1 VTNAG
6 PAGRLEAV
14 GKRFGPVRVL
24 DRVDMTVRRGS
35 VHALIGRNGSGKST
49 IVKLLTGYHQPDE
62 GRVDVPADRAGGTA
76 AVVHQDLG
84 LVPALSVL
92 ENMTLGRRLK
102 MRRGTIDWA
111 HERRRVAGA
120 LEVAGSEVDPDVLV
134 SDLSRAEAT
143 LVAIARALEAHA
155 ESGTHLLILDE
166 PTSAL
171 SPEHAERLLGAVRH
185 MAGEGLGIL
194 FISHR
199 LHEVIGHA
207 DHLTVLREG
216 TVAWDGPTE
225 GIDEHEAIRFMLGD
239 AVFHDHSEASVAVG
253 VRGPERGAER
263 LRLAGVSAG
272 KLRKLDLAVA
282 AGETVGLTGLVGSGI
297 EEVAAVAS
305 GRRAPESGSV
315 LLDGRGRSPREWSRE
330 VGFVPA
336 DRPGAGVLPTLDLA
350 SNLLLPALERG
361 MVGGRMSR
369 RREAELFHS
378 AAERFDIVPNDPRAA
393 ISTLSGGNQ
402 QKVVVARWLEL
413 QLSAMVAEEPT
424 QGVDLRSKQ
433 QILHAL
439 RRAAD
444 DGLALLIV
452 ALEIEDVIDI
462 CDRVVVLAQDG
473 TASEFAGG
481 RVNAGDVVAAMQ

>member
-1 VTNAG
+1 VAAAG
-6 PAGRLEAV
+6 PAGRLEGV

-24 DRVDMTVRRGS
+24 DRVDLTVRRGT

-49 IVKLLTGYHQPDE
+49 IVKLLTGYHAPDE

-84 LVPALSVL
+84 LVPDLSVL
-92 ENMTLGRRLK
+92 ENMTLGRTLR
-102 MRRGTIDWA
+102 MRRMVIDWA
-111 HERRRVAGA
+111 HERRRVEAALAAAGA
-120 LEVAGSEVDPDVLV
+120 QADPDALV

-143 LVAIARALEAHA
+143 LVAVARALEAHA

-171 SPEHAERLLGAVRH
+171 TTEHAERLLAAMRH
-185 MAGEGLGIL
+185 LADQGLGIL

-216 TVAWDGPTE
+216 TVAWDGPA
-225 GIDEHEAIRFMLGD
+225 GDIDEREAIRFMLGE
-239 AVFHDHSEASVAVG
+239 AVFHAHHEASGTAVAST
-253 VRGPERGAER
+253 RARGAER
-263 LRLAGVSAG
+263 LRLTGVGAT
-272 KLRKLDLAVA
+272 KLRGLDLTVA
-282 AGETVGLTGLVGSGI
+282 AGETVGVTGLVGSGI
-297 EEVAAVAS
+297 DELAAIAS
-305 GRRAPESGSV
+305 GRRAPGEGSV
-315 LLDGRGRSPREWSRE
+315 LLDGRARSPREWSRE

-336 DRPGAGVLPTLDLA
+336 DRLRAGVLPTLDLA
-350 SNLLLPALERG
+350 ANLLLPALDRG
-361 MVGGRMSR
+361 MVRGRMSR
-369 RREAELFHS
+369 RREAELFH
-378 AAERFDIVPNDPRAA
+378 AAADEFDITPAEPRAP

-402 QKVVVARWLEL
+402 QKVVLARWLAL
-413 QLSAMVAEEPT
+413 RLLAMVAEEPT

-433 QILHAL
+433 QILQAL

-444 DGLALLIV
+444 DGVALLIV
-452 ALEIEDVIDI
+452 ALEIEDVIDV
-462 CDRVVVLAQDG
+462 CDRVVVLSLDG
-473 TASEFAGG
+473 PAREFAGG